1 MKKGEKEMLN
11 FGKVKKLEQ
20 QVEVLKNIVEY
31 KQRDKEKLL
40 EEIRNLHEAIR
51 ILRNNEYLLLETA
64 EKLRSKNEDL
74 ENNVEFLVNNL
85 SREKRKL
92 IRGE

>member
-1 MKKGEKEMLN
+1 MLN

-31 KQRDKEKLL
+31 KERDKEKLL